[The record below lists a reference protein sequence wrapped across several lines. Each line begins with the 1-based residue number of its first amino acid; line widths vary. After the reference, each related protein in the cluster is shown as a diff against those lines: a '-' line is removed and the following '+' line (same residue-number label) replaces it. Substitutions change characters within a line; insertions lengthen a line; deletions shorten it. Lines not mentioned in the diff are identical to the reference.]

1 MSVLK
6 LNNMKKYIVILL
18 ALTACTE
25 KTKKPVGIE
34 ENVSKNEAVATTS
47 DSSTMKKNPAEV
59 TILGDTILIKAHN
72 LPIEVNQEFIKENQ
86 KLKIEL
92 GSLEKTQISGK
103 ISSERNGQ
111 NIRFNNLLK
120 DNHSIDGPFGKD
132 LKYELK
138 EKGNYALIIGKSQMA
153 DGSQVGK
160 FKIEIQKD

>member
-1 MSVLK
+1 MNVLK
-6 LNNMKKYIVILL
+6 RNKMKKYILILL

-25 KTKKPVGIE
+25 KKNKSAVAE
-34 ENVSKNEAVATTS
+34 DNLVKNEAVEVTS
-47 DSSTMKKNPAEV
+47 NSSNMKKNPEEV
-59 TILGDTILIKAHN
+59 MILGDTILIKTHS
-72 LPIEVNQEFIKENQ
+72 LPIEVNQEFINENQ

-103 ISSERNGQ
+103 ITSEKNGQ
-111 NIRFNNLLK
+111 NIRFNNVLK

-132 LKYELK
+132 LKYNLT

-153 DGSQVGK
+153 DGSQIGK

>member
-1 MSVLK
+1 
-6 LNNMKKYIVILL
+6 MKKYIVILL

-25 KTKKPVGIE
+25 KTNTSVGTE
-34 ENVSKNEAVATTS
+34 ENVVKNGAVAITS
-47 DSSTMKKNPAEV
+47 DSADMKKNPAEV
-59 TILGDTILIKAHN
+59 IILGDTILIKAHS
-72 LPIEVNQEFIKENQ
+72 LPIEVNQEFINENQ

-103 ISSERNGQ
+103 ITSEKNGQ
-111 NIRFNNLLK
+111 NIRFNNVLK

-132 LKYELK
+132 LKYNLT

-160 FKIEIQKD
+160 FKIEVQED